1 MSDDYIDLKDFVE
14 KNFNGSE
21 EEKTLID
28 LSNSNLSGIARKNDR
43 VYLIPYRPE
52 AEYFFH
58 QGVFLGF
65 EPVKFDNLANLR
77 NGFFGNKSEYT
88 YISTDTS
95 VKPSRPL
102 TDVLL
107 KIRGADLI
115 QPMYRDPE
123 TFLKK
128 YNYEYDRSF
137 MIKGEIPKSAILEIS
152 FPEHMRLIPELRWEN
167 NKFLDLNQYFE
178 RIIKIRQQFKD
189 QFQ

>member
-1 MSDDYIDLKDFVE
+1 MNKNYIDLKDFIE

-21 EEKTLID
+21 KEKTLID
-28 LSNSNLSGIARKNDR
+28 LSNNNLSGITHKNGR
-43 VYLIPYRPE
+43 TYLIPYRPK

-58 QGVFLGF
+58 HGTFLGF
-65 EPVKFDNLANLR
+65 EPIKFDNLANLR
-77 NGFFGNKSEYT
+77 DGFFGNKSGYT
-88 YISTDTS
+88 YIATDTN

-102 TDVLL
+102 TDILL

-137 MIKGEIPKSAILEIS
+137 MVKGEIPKSAILEIY
-152 FPEHMRLIPELRWEN
+152 FPEQIRLIPELRWEN
-167 NKFLDLNQYFE
+167 NNVLDLNQYFD
-178 RIIKIRQQFKD
+178 RIIKIRQQFKE